1 MRRQLSTDGKQEFR
15 TGMDTYKEWQ
25 KKDGRRVRIDICHK
39 MNLNNQDI
47 VVVGNS
53 QNDLEMIESFPYT
66 IAVNEAE
73 QCIRD
78 KATITMDIEQMPMFI

>member
-39 MNLNNQDI
+39 MNEKKTLDRWETRIQNLHGHIQRMTEERWS
-47 VVVGNS
+47 NS
-53 QNDLEMIESFPYT
+53 VIN
-66 IAVNEAE
+66 
-73 QCIRD
+73 
-78 KATITMDIEQMPMFI
+78 